1 LASHTDWK
9 TRPWKITSASPRAS
23 SSSAAAPTIARA
35 LTKRL
40 CAARAH
46 TVVLCGRNQQLLDE
60 SAEEAKDYG
69 ASRTDTVFFDAEDVT
84 NAAHVVSDAFEKAGA
99 TSTSW

>member
-1 LASHTDWK
+1 
-9 TRPWKITSASPRAS
+9 
-23 SSSAAAPTIARA
+23 
-35 LTKRL
+35 
-40 CAARAH
+40 
-46 TVVLCGRNQQLLDE
+46 VLCGRNQQLLDE

-84 NAAHVVSDAFEKAGA
+84 NAAHVVCGRLRESRGR